1 MLEEEKKKK
10 NEEISLLREQ
20 YLAAIEHKQSRIA
33 KEIESEI
40 EHIQSNLELELKR
53 QQLIVKE
60 A

>member
-10 NEEISLLREQ
+10 NEEISILREQ
-20 YLAAIEHKQSRIA
+20 YLTAIEQKHARIA

-40 EHIQSNLELELKR
+40 EYIQSNLELELKR
-53 QQLIVKE
+53 QQLITKE